1 MNVGGTIPGQGSGVE
16 YEEESEPSTG
26 MGISLLSDCRCN
38 WMRRLPPYGITK
50 ME

>member
-26 MGISLLSDCRCN
+26 GYLSAF
-38 WMRRLPPYGITK
+38 
-50 ME
+50 